1 VTTTDRR
8 LLNDSDAVI
17 FHARDLHPNDLPP
30 PGQRRPHQNF
40 VFFLLESPMHTDF
53 KMLQMPLFQNYFNR
67 TMTYRFDSDV
77 VNTYGRIR
85 CIDSSSS
92 CSNFPPGNTLSAQS
106 NFNPAVI
113 ASSNIQQMNLTVKNR
128 TAAWF
133 VSNCKTSSQ
142 RELLVRNLSNF
153 IPVDVY
159 GSCRNNGSNH
169 TCVNRADCNVMLG
182 RYYRFYLSFE
192 NSLCPDYVTEKLY
205 RTLMHDTVPVVYG
218 GANYS
223 LYLPEGSYVNARD
236 FDSPENLANHLKE
249 LMVNDELY
257 LSYFR
262 WKQRYT
268 VELGHLNG
276 WCSLCRLLNDRNDVE
291 KKSYADIAAW
301 WSGQLTNQTC
311 FTPPPT
317 SLV

>member
-1 VTTTDRR
+1 
-8 LLNDSDAVI
+8 
-17 FHARDLHPNDLPP
+17 
-30 PGQRRPHQNF
+30 
-40 VFFLLESPMHTDF
+40 
-53 KMLQMPLFQNYFNR
+53 
-67 TMTYRFDSDV
+67 
-77 VNTYGRIR
+77 
-85 CIDSSSS
+85 
-92 CSNFPPGNTLSAQS
+92 
-106 NFNPAVI
+106 
-113 ASSNIQQMNLTVKNR
+113 MNLTVKNR

-133 VSNCKTSSQ
+133 VSNCQTSSQ

-159 GSCRNNGSNH
+159 GACNRNNSSH
-169 TCVNRADCNVMLG
+169 KCSNRADCNVMLG

-205 RTLMHDTVPVVYG
+205 RTLMHDTLPVVYG

-236 FDSPENLANHLKE
+236 FDSPENLADHLKE
-249 LMVNDELY
+249 LMINDELY

-268 VELGHLNG
+268 VELGYLNG
-276 WCSLCRLLNDRNDVE
+276 WCSFCRLLNDRNVA

-311 FTPPPT
+311 FTPPK